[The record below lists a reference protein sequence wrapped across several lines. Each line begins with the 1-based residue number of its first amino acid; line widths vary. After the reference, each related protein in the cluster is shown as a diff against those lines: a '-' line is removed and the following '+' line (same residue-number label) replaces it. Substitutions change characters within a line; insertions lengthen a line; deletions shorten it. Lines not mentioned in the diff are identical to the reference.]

1 SKVSLSRNAFSSAA
15 NARSHTQVQT
25 PSARLRNPDVL
36 PTYHL
41 FPQTY
46 RDPQLDNPLLFVT
59 VAATPC
65 QFGTARP
72 ARSPSLTASSWAHVN
87 PRGACFMPRRMF
99 STVPF
104 PSGASSRSIWEKL
117 YERAIL
123 ELDYAKVPERIA
135 EARQAMHDRAE
146 EVLTESSSNERGALS
161 KALRNLGLLEEVT
174 AREKSM
180 EFRQA

>member
-1 SKVSLSRNAFSSAA
+1 
-15 NARSHTQVQT
+15 
-25 PSARLRNPDVL
+25 
-36 PTYHL
+36 
-41 FPQTY
+41 
-46 RDPQLDNPLLFVT
+46 
-59 VAATPC
+59 
-65 QFGTARP
+65 
-72 ARSPSLTASSWAHVN
+72 
-87 PRGACFMPRRMF
+87 MPRRMF

-135 EARQAMHDRAE
+135 EARHAMHDRAE
-146 EVLTESSSNERGALS
+146 EILTESPSNERSALN
-161 KALRNLGLLEEVT
+161 KALRYLGLLEEVT

>member
-15 NARSHTQVQT
+15 NARSHRQVPP
-25 PSARLRNPDVL
+25 PSERLRNPDVL

-46 RDPQLDNPLLFVT
+46 RDPQLDNLLLSVT

-72 ARSPSLTASSWAHVN
+72 ARSPSLTASFWA
-87 PRGACFMPRRMF
+87 RGACFMPRLMF
-99 STVPF
+99 STLPF

-135 EARQAMHDRAE
+135 EARHAMHDRAE
-146 EVLTESSSNERGALS
+146 EILTESSSDERGALS
-161 KALRNLGLLEEVT
+161 KT
-174 AREKSM
+174 T
-180 EFRQA
+180 FI

>member
-1 SKVSLSRNAFSSAA
+1 
-15 NARSHTQVQT
+15 
-25 PSARLRNPDVL
+25 
-36 PTYHL
+36 
-41 FPQTY
+41 
-46 RDPQLDNPLLFVT
+46 
-59 VAATPC
+59 
-65 QFGTARP
+65 
-72 ARSPSLTASSWAHVN
+72 
-87 PRGACFMPRRMF
+87 MPRRMF